1 VTKKIGVLAV
11 QGDFIEHVLMLDK
24 LGVKACEVRLPRDA
38 DGLDGLIIPGG
49 ESTTLSHLIDLYD
62 LRECIKTQGSAGMA
76 IWGTCA
82 GMILMAENIPEKRPD
97 TLKLMDM
104 DVIRN
109 AYGRQVDS
117 FESEVNVDPFDEQP
131 FHAVFI
137 RAPIISRI
145 GSSVKVLA
153 SLGESKP
160 IAVRQGHY
168 MATSFHPELTDD
180 TRFHNYFVS
189 MAGNN

>member
-1 VTKKIGVLAV
+1 VTKKIGVLAI
-11 QGDFIEHVLMLDK
+11 QGDFIEHVLMLSQ
-24 LGVKACEVRLPRDA
+24 LGVEAYEVRLPKDA
-38 DGLDGLIIPGG
+38 NGLDGLIIPGG
-49 ESTTLSHLIDLYD
+49 ESTTLSQLIDLYD
-62 LRECIKTQGSAGMA
+62 LRQSIKSQGAGGMA

-82 GMILMAENIPEKRPD
+82 GMILMAKHIPEERPN

-117 FESEVNVDPFDEQP
+117 FESDVNVHPFDEQP

-145 GSSVKVLA
+145 GRSVQVLA
-153 SLGESKP
+153 SLGQSKP
-160 IAVRQGHY
+160 IAVREGRY

-180 TRFHNYFVS
+180 TRFHSYFLS
-189 MAGNN
+189 MADNN